1 MESGT
6 RSCKTTAQCDG
17 SGWIVINHQL
27 SEAEFANDGPFS
39 HLGNARTAGRRSAP
53 CAKVRLDETL
63 TRDYGEIAQ
72 SNTNE

>member
-39 HLGNARTAGRRSAP
+39 HLGNARTAGAALRLLREGAP
-53 CAKVRLDETL
+53 R
-63 TRDYGEIAQ
+63 
-72 SNTNE
+72 